1 MFSKLVQYDSD
12 SSEESDAP
20 AKSKAS
26 QSVKDAERQ
35 AGDKPVDN
43 ALSLQIVPKP
53 DLCPNVD
60 ESMLVDYKR
69 KVEKRP
75 EIDPRKDKIIYYNP
89 KYEDLYAPM
98 FGPRFDDEED
108 FDGKNFLTG
117 HIEDAFVDEA
127 QFEEQ
132 RKQFHRHGKAQD
144 PSDNSALGLVQRNL
158 ASTAI
163 GSTVTSDQAADKK
176 EKTDK
181 RKRLRNDDPSDVDNF
196 VGPWAE
202 FENEVKV
209 SQPSEQ
215 EKEEIDQ
222 FMAKKKKVVYKKD
235 TKEEEKSTLHIKD
248 PYDYQGRSFL
258 HPPHDLGVNFKYD
271 HVPDKCFI
279 PKKCLH
285 TYTGHTMPVNA
296 IRWFPVSA
304 HLFLSAGMDTKI
316 KLWEVYN
323 ERRNILTYS
332 GHPKAVRDI
341 CFNRTGEQFVSCDYD
356 KGLKLWDTEYGKCI
370 RRFENRKMAYCVKF
384 NTDADSSHLFLTGMK
399 DKKILCWDC
408 RTGAITQEYDRHLG
422 PVNTINFVDG
432 NRRFVSTS
440 DDKVGMSFSQ
450 CDHCCVTVL
459 LLSYYCLTAF
469 PN

>member
-12 SSEESDAP
+12 SSGEENGNP

-26 QSVKDAERQ
+26 DPAKDAE
-35 AGDKPVDN
+35 PVDN
-43 ALSLQIVPKP
+43 KLSLQIVPKP
-53 DLCPNVD
+53 DLCPTVD

-69 KVEKRP
+69 KAEKRA

-108 FDGKNFLTG
+108 EGKNFLTG

-132 RKQFHRHGKAQD
+132 RKQFHRHGKALD
-144 PSDNSALGLVQRNL
+144 PSDNSALSLVQRNL

-163 GSTVTSDQAADKK
+163 GSNVSDQEAGKK
-176 EKTDK
+176 EKAEK

-202 FENEVKV
+202 FEDEVKV

-222 FMAKKKKVVYKKD
+222 FMAKKKKVVYKKEA
-235 TKEEEKSTLHIKD
+235 KEEEKSTLHIKD

-258 HPPHDLGVNFKYD
+258 HPPHDLGVNLKYD

-285 TYTGHTMPVNA
+285 TFTGHTNSVTA

-304 HLFLSAGMDTKI
+304 HLFLSCSMDSKI

-323 ERRNILTYS
+323 ERRNILTYH

-341 CFNRTGEQFVSCDYD
+341 CFNRTGEQFVSCDYE

-370 RRFENRKMAYCVKF
+370 RRFENRKMVYCVKF
-384 NTDADSSHLFLTGMK
+384 NTDADSSHLFLTGMR

-422 PVNTINFVDG
+422 PVNTINFVDD

-440 DDKVGMSFSQ
+440 DDKVGLSS
-450 CDHCCVTVL
+450 L
-459 LLSYYCLTAF
+459 LRSYYFLPLQADGLIL
-469 PN
+469 N

>member
-12 SSEESDAP
+12 SSDEGNDQ
-20 AKSKAS
+20 AKVAS
-26 QSVKDAERQ
+26 QNEAGQQ
-35 AGDKPVDN
+35 AGQKADKSQLDRPQQTDSK
-43 ALSLQIVPKP
+43 LSLQIVPKP
-53 DLCPNVD
+53 DLCPRVD

-69 KVEKRP
+69 KVEKRA
-75 EIDPRKDKIIYYNP
+75 EIDPRKDKIVYYNP
-89 KYEDLYAPM
+89 KFEELYAPM

-108 FDGKNFLTG
+108 EAKNFLTG

-132 RKQFHRHGKAQD
+132 RKQFHRHGRAVD
-144 PSDNSALGLVQRNL
+144 PSDNSALAVVQRNL

-163 GSTVTSDQAADKK
+163 GSSVSDQEAGKK
-176 EKTDK
+176 EKTEK

-209 SQPSEQ
+209 SAPSEQ

-222 FMAKKKKVVYKKD
+222 FIAKKKKVVYKKD
-235 TKEEEKSTLHIKD
+235 VKEEEKSTLHIKD

-258 HPPHDLGVNFKYD
+258 HPPQDLKLKAD
-271 HVPDKCFI
+271 DVPDKCFI
-279 PKKCLH
+279 PKNRLH
-285 TYTGHTMPVNA
+285 TFTGHTKSVTA

-304 HLFLSAGMDTKI
+304 HLFLSCAMDSKI

-323 ERRNILTYS
+323 DRRCILTYQ
-332 GHPKAVRDI
+332 GHRQAVRDI
-341 CFNRTGEQFVSCDYD
+341 CFNRTGEQFVSCGYD

-370 RRFENRKMAYCVKF
+370 RRFENRKIAYCVKF
-384 NTDADSSHLFLTGMK
+384 NMDVDSSHLFLTGMS

-422 PVNTINFVDG
+422 AVNTINFVDG

-440 DDKVGMSFSQ
+440 DDKVGILMEYFF
-450 CDHCCVTVL
+450 CDLPFTE
-459 LLSYYCLTAF
+459 LTL
-469 PN
+469 